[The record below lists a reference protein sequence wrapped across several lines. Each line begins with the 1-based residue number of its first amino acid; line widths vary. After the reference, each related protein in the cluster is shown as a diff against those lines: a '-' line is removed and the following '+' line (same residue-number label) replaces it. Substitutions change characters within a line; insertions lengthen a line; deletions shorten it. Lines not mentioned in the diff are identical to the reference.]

1 VKDAA
6 IEAGLMD
13 RNHLTMMC
21 TLSLNTKE
29 IPTHALIHSGT
40 TGYAFIGQD
49 FTDHHKLLLYPL
61 KTPYALEVID
71 G

>member
-40 TGYAFIGQD
+40 TGYEIHRSGL
-49 FTDHHKLLLYPL
+49 H
-61 KTPYALEVID
+61 
-71 G
+71 